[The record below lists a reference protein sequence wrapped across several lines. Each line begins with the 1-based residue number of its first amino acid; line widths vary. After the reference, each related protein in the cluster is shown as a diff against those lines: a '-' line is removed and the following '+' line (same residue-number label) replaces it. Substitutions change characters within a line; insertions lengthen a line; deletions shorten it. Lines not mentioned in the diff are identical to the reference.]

1 MASDEDTNRIGA
13 PIFLIGFMG
22 AGKTTVGQALAK
34 RLNCEFV
41 DVDQLIEARVG
52 KSISDIFAGMG
63 ESKFRRLESD
73 AIDECRGHQRAVIA
87 LGGGAYAS
95 EENRNVLRSVG
106 KTVWL
111 DCPLEICLQR
121 VSGDHS
127 RPLVTDEPQMRELF
141 ERRRPAY
148 AQADYVVQTGDLSPD
163 QLAIEIARI
172 VVHDQLQAE
181 F

>member
-1 MASDEDTNRIGA
+1 
-13 PIFLIGFMG
+13 MG

-34 RLNCEFV
+34 VLNCEFV

-63 ESKFRRLESD
+63 EPKFRRLESD
-73 AIDECRGHQRAVIA
+73 AIVECRGRGRTVIA

-95 EENRNVLRSVG
+95 EENRKVLRNIG

-127 RPLVTDEPQMRELF
+127 RPLVTDEAQMRELF

-148 AQADYVVQTGDLSPD
+148 AQADYAVQTGDLSPD
-163 QLAIEIARI
+163 ELAIEIARI
-172 VVHDQLQAE
+172 VGE
-181 F
+181 

>member
-1 MASDEDTNRIGA
+1 MTKTETQDINRADA

-22 AGKTTVGQALAK
+22 AGKTTVGQTLA
-34 RLNCEFV
+34 RLLNCDFV
-41 DVDQLIEARVG
+41 DLDQLIEARVG

-73 AIDECRGHQRAVIA
+73 AIVECRGRERTVIA
-87 LGGGAYAS
+87 LGGGAYVS
-95 EENRNVLRSVG
+95 EENRKVLRGIG

-111 DCPLEICLQR
+111 DCPLDICLQR

-127 RPLVTDEPQMRELF
+127 RPLVTDEAQMRELF

-148 AQADYVVQTGDLSPD
+148 AQADLAVQTRDLSPD

-172 VVHDQLQAE
+172 VSA
-181 F
+181 

>member
-1 MASDEDTNRIGA
+1 MASDEHADRTGA

-22 AGKTTVGQALAK
+22 AGKTTVGQALA
-34 RLNCEFV
+34 RLLNCEFV
-41 DVDQLIEARVG
+41 DLDQLIEARVG

-63 ESKFRRLESD
+63 ETEFRRLENE
-73 AIDECRGHQRAVIA
+73 AIVECRGRQRTVIA

-95 EENRNVLRSVG
+95 EENRNVLRGIG

-111 DCPLEICLQR
+111 DCPLEVCLQR
-121 VSGDHS
+121 VSGDLS
-127 RPLVTDEPQMRELF
+127 RPLVTDEAQMRELF

-148 AQADYVVQTGDLSPD
+148 AQADHAVQTGDLSPE

-172 VVHDQLQAE
+172 VGE
-181 F
+181 

>member
-1 MASDEDTNRIGA
+1 MASAEHTERTGT

-22 AGKTTVGQALAK
+22 AGKTTVGQALA
-34 RLNCEFV
+34 RLLNRQFV
-41 DVDQLIEARVG
+41 DLDQVIEARVG

-73 AIDECRGHQRAVIA
+73 AIDECRGRGRTVIA

-95 EENRNVLRSVG
+95 EENRNVLRGIG

-121 VSGDHS
+121 VTGDRS
-127 RPLVTDEPQMRELF
+127 RPLATDDAQMRELF

-148 AQADYVVQTGDLSPD
+148 AQADHVVQNGDLSPD

-172 VVHDQLQAE
+172 VGE
-181 F
+181 

>member
-1 MASDEDTNRIGA
+1 MASDKQADRTGA

-22 AGKTTVGQALAK
+22 AGKTTVGQALA
-34 RLNCEFV
+34 RLLKCDFV

-52 KSISDIFAGMG
+52 KLISDIFAGMG
-63 ESKFRRLESD
+63 ETKFRRLESD
-73 AIDECRGHQRAVIA
+73 AIVECRGHQRTVIA

-95 EENRNVLRSVG
+95 EENRNVLRNIG

-111 DCPLEICLQR
+111 DCPFEVCLQR

-127 RPLVTDEPQMRELF
+127 RPLVSDEAQMRELF

-148 AQADYVVQTGDLSPD
+148 AQADLAVQTRDLSPD

-172 VVHDQLQAE
+172 VSA
-181 F
+181 